1 MYLAKS
7 YSSSTNESLKDF
19 ALDCILPNMTSLVM
33 QLTSDTSLRGTVKE
47 DGTHIFAVFDFIS
60 LACHKKDNGAY
71 ARKTYSNLVKEGSE
85 FKEEMLN
92 LVQYYQFTGAG
103 QRETPT
109 MTIRGLQRLLMI
121 LGGKVAEAFRV
132 ETLIILQRYLDGD
145 HSMCQEISENRNMGQ
160 VASFQSF
167 SKKVLKRAR
176 EVTEKEGLQM
186 PSVTYVYAT
195 KSPAFSGLIKIGK
208 TISMVTRLCQLN
220 TSCAPAPHVV
230 VAVAPTFDNNRD
242 EKAAH
247 AFFSEFR
254 REGEFFEISEEAV
267 KQYFSMHIIQ
277 QYNLEMMQKISTL
290 QGTLLLQ
297 DDADSSIPRIE
308 G

>member
-1 MYLAKS
+1 MTYL
-7 YSSSTNESLKDF
+7 L
-19 ALDCILPNMTSLVM
+19 M
-33 QLTSDTSLRGTVKE
+33 QLSSDTSLRGTVRE
-47 DGTHIFAVFDFIS
+47 NGTHIFSVFDFIS
-60 LACHKKDNGAY
+60 LACNKTDNGTY
-71 ARKTYSNLVKEGSE
+71 ARKTFGRLVSDGSQY
-85 FKEEMLN
+85 KEELLN
-92 LVQYYQFTGAG
+92 LVQYNQFPGAR
-103 QRETPT
+103 QRETPV

-121 LGGKVAEAFRV
+121 LGGKVAEAFRT
-132 ETLIILQRYLDGD
+132 EALNILQRYLDGD